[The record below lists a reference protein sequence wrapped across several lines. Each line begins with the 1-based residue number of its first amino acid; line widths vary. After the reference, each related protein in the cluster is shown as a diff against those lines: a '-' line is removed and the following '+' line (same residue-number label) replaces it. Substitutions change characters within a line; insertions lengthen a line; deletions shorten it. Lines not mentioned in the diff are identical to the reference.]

1 MQSWNQ
7 NNTMYHNRQLTQHIK
22 HIYIIRKM
30 SQKIKPNTNQTS
42 IPDIN
47 NSMHA
52 CLAQR
57 FKTIDA
63 HTQFRPHQCITL
75 LEVQIINNIA
85 GSCRQFFGSCK
96 ILTNK

>member
-1 MQSWNQ
+1 MYINSVYICKVGTKITQI
-7 NNTMYHNRQLTQHIK
+7 YHNRQLTEHITK
-22 HIYIIRKM
+22 IYIIRIM

-42 IPDIN
+42 IPEIN

-63 HTQFRPHQCITL
+63 HTQSQPHQCITL
-75 LEVQIINNIA
+75 LKVQII
-85 GSCRQFFGSCK
+85 K
-96 ILTNK
+96 